1 MFRQTERHWH
11 SQWHTAILA
20 GLSKTPLD
28 AQQLLHIS
36 TAFPQPF
43 THERL
48 VRRRLQ
54 ALSTAGLVATYQYAT
69 IGRGAV
75 NYYKLTPL
83 GFQVLNGPHA
93 ALPSRTF
100 FQPVSMALQEHTR
113 SLADFIV
120 QTTASAHRTRLSM
133 ANFYRENEL
142 RLTIDDEQMMPD
154 CAFQLASDGGDALN
168 YLVEIDNS
176 TEPVYSTRQRD
187 SLARKI
193 LFYDR
198 YQYLIDHRFRVL
210 MVFTKVTARMHN
222 FLGTVAQLTRNKGRV
237 LFYAVFLED
246 YLSSDRPLT
255 GPLFLNHHNR
265 LEAMIPQHQNLGHQN
280 TGHETPGKERAT
292 NRRPKHLEQP
302 AGVW

>member
-1 MFRQTERHWH
+1 MTSKSNVIVNDRDL
-11 SQWHTAILA
+11 AILA
-20 GLSKTPLD
+20 ALSKTPLD
-28 AQQLLHIS
+28 AQQLLRIS
-36 TAFPQPF
+36 IAFPQPF

-54 ALSTAGLVATYQYAT
+54 ALSTAGLVTTYQYAT

-75 NYYKLTPL
+75 NYYKLTPV

-93 ALPSRTF
+93 DLPSRAF

-120 QTTASAHRTRLSM
+120 QTTASAHQTDHSLRI
-133 ANFYRENEL
+133 FYRENEL
-142 RLTIDDEQMMPD
+142 RLTMDDEHMMPD
-154 CAFQLASDGGDALN
+154 CAFQLGNDDGDVLN

-176 TEPVYSTRQRD
+176 TEPVYSTKQRD

-210 MVFTKVTARMHN
+210 MVFTKVTVRMHN
-222 FLGTVAQLTRNKGRV
+222 FLSTVARLTPNKGRV

-246 YLSSDRPLT
+246 YLSSDCSLT
-255 GPLFLNHHNR
+255 GPMFLNHQNR
-265 LEAMIPQHQNLGHQN
+265 LEAMIPGHGQYAN
-280 TGHETPGKERAT
+280 Q
-292 NRRPKHLEQP
+292 RPKHLEQP
-302 AGVW
+302 LPVW